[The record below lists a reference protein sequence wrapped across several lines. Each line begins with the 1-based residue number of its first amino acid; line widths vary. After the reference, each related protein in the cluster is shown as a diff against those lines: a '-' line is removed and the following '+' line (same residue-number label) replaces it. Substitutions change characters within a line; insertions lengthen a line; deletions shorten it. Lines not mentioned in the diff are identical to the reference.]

1 MTKKKEED
9 TYVGQCYVCETG
21 IHKRGLTSDGQKGED
36 EHYIIVGAGVVR
48 CVDCAPGTQIWL
60 DSPVGQNSKYRE
72 YFERG
77 MALRQESRKIA
88 SVQRAARV
96 DTPSPLLKSFA
107 GRIKYFMHMWK
118 LQGLDIAWQLELTNN
133 EYYYEASFTEDG
145 TLTIEANGVIIPFE
159 PKDTLTQ
166 RLKAVTP

>member
-1 MTKKKEED
+1 MAKKEESD
-9 TYVGQCYVCETG
+9 YVGQCYVCESG

-36 EHYIIVGAGVVR
+36 EHYIVAGPGVVR
-48 CVDCAPGTQIWL
+48 CTDCAPGTQIWL

-72 YFERG
+72 YFEKG
-77 MALRQESRKIA
+77 IALRQELRQTA
-88 SVQRAARV
+88 SVRRSERV
-96 DTPSPLLKSFA
+96 DTPSPLLKTFA

-118 LQGLDIAWQLELTNN
+118 ITGLDIAWQLELTDNG
-133 EYYYEASFTEDG
+133 YYYEAYFTESG
-145 TLTIEANGVIIPFE
+145 TLSIEANGVQVMFD